1 MARHK
6 FAIGTEVQ
14 LISRTWLS
22 PTAAETYRVI
32 SLLPTMDLSPQYR
45 LRNDELGQERVSK
58 EDNLSVLPESRP

>member
-6 FAIGTEVQ
+6 FAIGAEVR

-32 SLLPTMDLSPQYR
+32 SLLPIMDLSPQYR